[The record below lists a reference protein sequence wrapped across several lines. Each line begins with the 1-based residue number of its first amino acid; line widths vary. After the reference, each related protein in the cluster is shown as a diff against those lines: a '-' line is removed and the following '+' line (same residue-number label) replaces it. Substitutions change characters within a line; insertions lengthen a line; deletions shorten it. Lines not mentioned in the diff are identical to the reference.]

1 VGKLM
6 LSEFVTLDGVMEDPG
21 GDEGFPLGGWQVPFF
36 DEALNDAA
44 QAVLAEA
51 DALLLGRVTFERF
64 SRVWPSITDEQ
75 GFAEKMNAMP
85 KFVASN
91 TLTEPIGWHGKVIKG
106 DVASEIARLKQDHD
120 LLVNGSGELVQ
131 TLLKSRLIDDVRLWL
146 HPVVLGAGKQL
157 FRPGVDKTIMRLRD
171 TRRTPLGVMIL
182 ALDVPR

>member
-1 VGKLM
+1 ALQLRSVPVAASKPDADCKQTGALHRVARTFSDEGHDRFLSLRCRAKKQIRKETVVGKLI

-44 QAVLAEA
+44 QVVLAEA

-91 TLTEPIGWHGKVIKG
+91 TLTEPIGWHGKVI
-106 DVASEIARLKQDHD
+106 
-120 LLVNGSGELVQ
+120 
-131 TLLKSRLIDDVRLWL
+131 
-146 HPVVLGAGKQL
+146 
-157 FRPGVDKTIMRLRD
+157 
-171 TRRTPLGVMIL
+171 
-182 ALDVPR
+182 